1 MTPETECKMIPLL
14 GESAS
19 KKQMIKVINENT
31 MSVNMMIGILG
42 KMTLI
47 LDDLTKRV
55 MAAEEKEG

>member
-14 GESAS
+14 GENAS
-19 KKQMIKVINENT
+19 KKQMIQVINENT

-55 MAAEEKEG
+55 MAAEEKED